1 MRYFGRQRTD
11 KAKPNAANHM
21 GSLTDRFEMITLR
34 KKLAFSYALLI
45 LIILVVSLLGIL
57 QRTLSRSLRIEVTI
71 AIALVALAVA
81 VIFAWRFTSYI
92 VNPILSMIGKAKR
105 IAEGDF
111 DQHIDVS
118 SQDEI
123 GVLASEFNRMAV
135 RLADLRRSDL
145 WRVLIEQKKADAVI
159 DSFNDPIIVTDAL
172 GRITKINRRAEQLF
186 EVSGD
191 DVGGDGTRSLS
202 NLDQIEPILRAVQG
216 TLNMQQPV
224 ADNGESAITPI
235 KVGDTERGFRLHTS
249 PVRDPEGRLI
259 GAVTVLEDAT
269 AIREVDRLKDEFIS
283 VASNR
288 LRGPLESLRMALHT
302 LAEQYAGELN
312 EKQLELTIA
321 ARQDADQLD
330 SLITDLIDLAEI
342 ESGRHHLSLEPL
354 RPAEFVRSIV
364 NRHRSAADC
373 KHVKLN
379 AQVMSS
385 LPYVTADKEA
395 LKRILDNLLSN
406 AIRNADRDS
415 EVIIEGWERKNFVFI
430 SVRDTGGGIPPEYLP
445 NIFGRFVSMP
455 GSSGGG
461 IGLGLALVKRLVE
474 AQGGQVSVESHVG
487 ESTSFTF
494 TLPVVDYNIRASKE
508 RQM

>member
-1 MRYFGRQRTD
+1 
-11 KAKPNAANHM
+11 
-21 GSLTDRFEMITLR
+21 MITLR
-34 KKLAFSYALLI
+34 KKLALSYGLLI
-45 LIILVVSLLGIL
+45 FIILVVSLLGIL
-57 QRTLSRSLRIEVTI
+57 QRTLSISLRVEVTV
-71 AIALVALAVA
+71 AIAFVALAVA
-81 VIFAWRFTSYI
+81 AIFAWRFTSYI
-92 VNPILSMIGKAKR
+92 VNPISTLIEKAKK

-111 DQHIDVS
+111 DQHIEVT

-135 RLADLRRSDL
+135 RLGELRKSDL
-145 WRVLIEQKKADAVI
+145 GRVLIEQKKSDAVI

-172 GRITKINRRAEQLF
+172 GRITKINRRAEKLF
-186 EVSGD
+186 ELSGEE
-191 DVGGDGTRSLS
+191 VGSDGTRSPS
-202 NLDQIEPILRAVQG
+202 NLDQIEPILRAVQS
-216 TLNMQQPV
+216 TLTMQQPV
-224 ADNGESAITPI
+224 ANNGESAITPI
-235 KVGDTERGFRLHTS
+235 KVGDTERAFRLHTS

-269 AIREVDRLKDEFIS
+269 AIREADRLKDEFIS
-283 VASNR
+283 VASNK

-312 EKQLELTIA
+312 EKQLELTIT
-321 ARQDADQLD
+321 ARQDGDQLD
-330 SLITDLIDLAEI
+330 NLVTDLMDLAEI
-342 ESGRHHLSLEPL
+342 ESGRHQLSLERL

-406 AIRNADRDS
+406 AIRHAGRDS
-415 EVIIEGWERKNFVFI
+415 EVIVEGWERKNFVFI

-445 NIFGRFVSMP
+445 NIFGRFISIP

-461 IGLGLALVKRLVE
+461 TGLGLALVKRLVE
-474 AQGGQVSVESHVG
+474 AQGGQVSVDSRFG

-508 RQM
+508 SQM